1 MRRDEQPSNRAPRLL
16 ACAATFAS
24 VLAGP
29 GCVGSDRRASSI
41 DERVEFVD
49 DAAMTVHP
57 EEYAAVFE
65 RARGALRDA
74 GFSIE
79 RVDAA
84 AGVISTAPLPGL
96 AAWKSPLLRGADAT
110 GADAWHASTIEARAV
125 FLPGDDA
132 ADLRRSATPMTL
144 RFEVVERREHRPS
157 RRLDPTSVLYAA
169 EFSDRSHAKQGLEPS
184 FTVATARNHRAE
196 VLLLREVAR
205 FPRNE

>member
-1 MRRDEQPSNRAPRLL
+1 MTGLTPTEFPGISRSFGARYTPAMRRDEQPSNRAPRLL

-79 RVDAA
+79 
-84 AGVISTAPLPGL
+84 
-96 AAWKSPLLRGADAT
+96 
-110 GADAWHASTIEARAV
+110 
-125 FLPGDDA
+125 
-132 ADLRRSATPMTL
+132 
-144 RFEVVERREHRPS
+144 
-157 RRLDPTSVLYAA
+157 
-169 EFSDRSHAKQGLEPS
+169 
-184 FTVATARNHRAE
+184 
-196 VLLLREVAR
+196 
-205 FPRNE
+205 